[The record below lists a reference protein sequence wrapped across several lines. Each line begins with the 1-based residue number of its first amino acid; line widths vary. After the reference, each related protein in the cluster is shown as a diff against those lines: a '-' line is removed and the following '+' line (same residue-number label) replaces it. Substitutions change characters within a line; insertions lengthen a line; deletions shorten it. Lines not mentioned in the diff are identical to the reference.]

1 METIR
6 LLQKSINLKRYEYFF
21 RLKGIDAPNSA
32 VFCRSISQ
40 QLHALVKDNENLLAY
55 TLYNKNPDFGYL
67 FEDVELNFI
76 FRSSPIDE
84 IKELTPIFFS
94 IIFQGDG
101 YDECYHGLAIWSE
114 QSQDFYIF
122 LIAAPAPAATTL
134 LDYNFSDCLSRFF
147 HQQQDSEKE
156 SDLDS

>member
-6 LLQKSINLKRYEYFF
+6 LLQESINLKRYEYFF
-21 RLKGIDAPNSA
+21 RLKGIDAPNSV

-40 QLHALVKDNENLLAY
+40 QLHSLVKDNENLLAY
-55 TLYNKNPDFGYL
+55 SLYKKDPDFGYL
-67 FEDVELNFI
+67 FDGIELNFI
-76 FRSSPIDE
+76 FRSSLVDE

-114 QSQDFYIF
+114 QSHDFYIF
-122 LIAAPAPAATTL
+122 LMGAPAPAATTL
-134 LDYNFSDCLSRFF
+134 LDYNFSDCLSGFF
-147 HQQQDSEKE
+147 YQQADNENESE
-156 SDLDS
+156 LDS